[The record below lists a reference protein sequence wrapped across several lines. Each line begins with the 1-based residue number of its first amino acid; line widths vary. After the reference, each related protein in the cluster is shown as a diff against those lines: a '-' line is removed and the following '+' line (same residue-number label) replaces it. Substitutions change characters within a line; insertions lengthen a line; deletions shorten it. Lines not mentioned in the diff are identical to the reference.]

1 MALNA
6 LGLGI
11 VFTASNLASGVIQK
25 LSKDFSGLDKNIDV
39 GGKKISTTFIEIGAG
54 LALIKAG
61 SIGLSA
67 LGGATD
73 FFADF
78 ESALTKTAVT
88 GQLTAKEVAALQ
100 ETVLRLGPA
109 FGRDL
114 IEVAEGA
121 FPIIS
126 AGFTDV
132 TDLALIFESSLKLA
146 SAGFAGLEE
155 STRAVIGF
163 VAGFGENAEEAA
175 KQTDLLVVAAG
186 RAQADVGEFAAAL
199 PSAIALSKE
208 FGVTQEELAA
218 ALAAMTLTTQTA
230 RVSIT
235 QLRGVLT
242 AIARSDSPAAQL
254 AAKGIGLEFSVAA
267 LKAKG
272 FAKFLDEVRVKA
284 EGDIKVLRKLFPDV
298 EGLNA
303 ILTLTGSQAEAFA
316 DILDDVRNSLG
327 AADKGFAQIVKTLN
341 FMRDQV
347 SALSQVIKL
356 KFGEV
361 AIPMFKGLTRI
372 VRTMGQV
379 FVALPP
385 GVFKLVGAFVAFA
398 SVLAT
403 VGGSFLIIRAAFR
416 FWPIMAKFLGLSA
429 KTMGAA
435 LLPFLVLMLKIAAVT
450 LLLKVVIEKRFG
462 PLSKVFEK
470 AGNALVILF
479 TLFRQGGNLSGKLA
493 DDFLALADPIQGIIV
508 TIFTLGSKAIA
519 FFSGLGNALAPIL
532 DLINPLL
539 DSVFGLVG
547 AIGELAFEILR
558 LILPP
563 GMVEDFKEF
572 FTTGTG
578 GFKKLGETIGL
589 VASFIINGI
598 VRGIQI
604 AIAQVQT
611 LAKIASSILKFSR
624 GDFKGGLQALKDIGK
639 IQVSGFTGGINAPR
653 PAPTQDSAG
662 SSLLGNLGGPG
673 AAGALGTGNIF
684 GNLLDPE
691 SFTTPIVEAI
701 EEGNRNKNVDLR
713 VDIDGQRLAG
723 ALRKAGNRNGLFRNV
738 SGGGRSRGAG
748 ASGSF

>member
-1 MALNA
+1 
-6 LGLGI
+6 
-11 VFTASNLASGVIQK
+11 
-25 LSKDFSGLDKNIDV
+25 
-39 GGKKISTTFIEIGAG
+39 
-54 LALIKAG
+54 
-61 SIGLSA
+61 
-67 LGGATD
+67 
-73 FFADF
+73 
-78 ESALTKTAVT
+78 
-88 GQLTAKEVAALQ
+88 
-100 ETVLRLGPA
+100 
-109 FGRDL
+109 
-114 IEVAEGA
+114 
-121 FPIIS
+121 
-126 AGFTDV
+126 
-132 TDLALIFESSLKLA
+132 
-146 SAGFAGLEE
+146 
-155 STRAVIGF
+155 
-163 VAGFGENAEEAA
+163 
-175 KQTDLLVVAAG
+175 
-186 RAQADVGEFAAAL
+186 
-199 PSAIALSKE
+199 
-208 FGVTQEELAA
+208 
-218 ALAAMTLTTQTA
+218 MTLTTQTA

-254 AAKGIGLEFSVAA
+254 AAKKIGLEFSVAA

-272 FAKFLDEVRVKA
+272 FAKFLDEIRIKA
-284 EGDIKVLRKLFPDV
+284 QGDITVLRKLFPDV

-303 ILTLTGSQAEAFA
+303 ILTLTGAQAEAFA

-341 FMRDQV
+341 FMRAQV
-347 SALSQVIKL
+347 SSLSQVIKL

-372 VRTMGQV
+372 VRTLGQV
-379 FVALPP
+379 FVALPA
-385 GVFKLVGAFVAFA
+385 GVFKLAGSFIAFA

-429 KTMGAA
+429 ATMGAA

-479 TLFRQGGNLSGKLA
+479 ALFRQGGNLSGKLA

-558 LILPP
+558 LVLPP
-563 GMVEDFKEF
+563 EIFESLQDF
-572 FTTGTG
+572 FTSGTG

-589 VASFIINGI
+589 VVGFIVNGL
-598 VRGIQI
+598 VVGLQI
-604 AIAQVQT
+604 T
-611 LAKIASSILKFSR
+611 LGVIESMVKLVSGVLKFINA
-624 GDFKGGLQALKDIGK
+624 DFKGAFQSFKDIGS
-639 IQVSGFTGGINAPR
+639 IGTRVFSGINAPR
-653 PAPTQDSAG
+653 PAQESAG
-662 SSLLGNLGGPG
+662 RSVLGNLGGVG
-673 AAGALGTGNIF
+673 AASALGTGNIF

-691 SFTTPIVEAI
+691 AFTAPIVEAI
-701 EEGNRNKNVDLR
+701 EEGSRNKNVEVRL
-713 VDIDGQRLAG
+713 DIDGNKLAG
-723 ALRKAGNRNGLFRNV
+723 AVRRAAQRSNLFRNV
-738 SGGGRSRGAG
+738 SGEGRSRGGG